1 MSPSINYIVS
11 NLKEIGV
18 IAFCKK
24 AINYLRTR
32 IKMYKG
38 YYIHSSARISLKR
51 NVQIGKNA
59 EIQEYVIIRVFNSK
73 LKIGS
78 NTQINPFTVIYGC
91 SNIYIGNDVM
101 IAPHCMI
108 VSGNHNYKQINVP
121 MRHAKEISNGDIIIG
136 NGAWIG
142 ANCTITDGV
151 KIGSHAIVAANSVVL
166 NDIGDFDVYAGCPAK
181 LIYNRRER
189 YHAH

>member
-1 MSPSINYIVS
+1 MSLSLKYIVS
-11 NLKEIGV
+11 NLRELGV
-18 IAFCKK
+18 KAFCRK
-24 AINYLRTR
+24 AILFLRLR

-38 YYIHSSARISLKR
+38 YYVHSTARISLKR
-51 NVQIGKNA
+51 NVLIGKNS
-59 EIQEYVIIRVFNSK
+59 EIQEHVIIRVYNSK

-91 SNIYIGNDVM
+91 RDISIGDDVM

-108 VSGNHNYKQINVP
+108 VSGNHNYKQVTVP
-121 MRHAKEISNGDIIIG
+121 MRHAKEISSGEIIIG

-151 KIGSHAIVAANSVVL
+151 KIGSNAIVAANSVVL

-181 LIYNRRER
+181 FIYNRMER
-189 YHAH
+189 YGAH